1 MALTKA
7 SKDVLNFSLTTTN
20 VNTVVANGAAG
31 SYTIPANTILVMGTT
46 YHYMGGNSGSRIS
59 VEIRNSAGT
68 ALFTYILTGG
78 NENNGGDGG
87 SGLSTRSAWSVAIP
101 AAAQGGTLYFSR
113 TSGSN
118 SSYTVTVNQV
128 VTTA

>member
-20 VNTVVANGAAG
+20 VNTAVASSAAG
-31 SYTIPANTILVMGTT
+31 SYTIPANAILVMGTT

-59 VEIRNSAGT
+59 VDIRNSAGT
-68 ALFTYILTGG
+68 TLFTYSLTGG
-78 NENNGGDGG
+78 NEGNGGDGG
-87 SGLSTRSAWSVAIP
+87 SGMSSRAAWTVAIP
-101 AAAQGGTLYFSR
+101 AAAQGGTLYFYR